1 MRCTG
6 HGDLSSALVLRTV
19 LDEFSLNS
27 GHHPSMTAGF
37 IMVEDFGNASL
48 SLIVM
53 MVFSCSYQNECLKE
67 WTILVTELDLN
78 VLGMERVHG
87 IHSPACANEEENV
100 NVDMVNSDAN
110 NVTKMGPTP
119 AGNTSGMSLYANI
132 TGVPSR
138 KALNFHTLFTLRG
151 NGVDVVVLV
160 ESNRAISDQFANMA
174 YMIFSFQFSSM
185 DGLDAML
192 ENGPWSSYARALI
205 EVLANVEL
213 KVNIMVA
220 MPKLVGED
228 FYTCTVCVDYE
239 WKPPS
244 CARCKV
250 CSHVHAECP
259 KNIDSDVVKNM
270 KKPGQALRGV
280 PVGPKLKMMLIW
292 NKWWASNLAGKM
304 ANSSGSEMS
313 NITSF
318 VVVDDFGNAT
328 LSLTV
333 LMVMLLISIWNT
345 WGKFGLVKS
354 MLNSSTRIISFR
366 FSSMDGLDAMLE
378 NGPWSSYAIALIE
391 VQADVEL
398 KDNIV
403 CPKNTDS
410 DVVKNIKK
418 PDQAPRGVPVGPK
431 VGFKPVKQVSRHF
444 SNSNNVNTSGNK
456 KKDLEPTIEM
466 RQYIATTDHI
476 LWDIITNGNQ
486 ATTDPASLSVSAPKT
501 SLAANARRNNEKA
514 LNILLSA
521 IPDRHLLSF
530 HDAVDAR

>member
-27 GHHPSMTAGF
+27 GHHPR
-37 IMVEDFGNASL
+37 
-48 SLIVM
+48 
-53 MVFSCSYQNECLKE
+53 
-67 WTILVTELDLN
+67 
-78 VLGMERVHG
+78 MERVHG
-87 IHSPACANEEENV
+87 IHSHACANEEENV

-280 PVGPKLKMMLIW
+280 PVGPKDLNVLGMERVHGIHSPSYVNEEENVNAGTVNSDAKNVTKKGLLRPVILLFANTAYMLFLE
-292 NKWWASNLAGKM
+292 KRMAYLVV
-304 ANSSGSEMS
+304 ANS
-313 NITSF
+313 
-318 VVVDDFGNAT
+318 VR
-328 LSLTV
+328 
-333 LMVMLLISIWNT
+333 NT

-354 MLNSSTRIISFR
+354 MLNSSTRIISFQ

-378 NGPWSSYAIALIE
+378 NGPWFIRNNLLILKKWNLKMNLLNE
-391 VQADVEL
+391 DVG
-398 KDNIV
+398 NV
-403 CPKNTDS
+403 S
-410 DVVKNIKK
+410 VWVKHH
-418 PDQAPRGVPVGPK
+418 GVPMTA
-431 VGFKPVKQVSRHF
+431 F
-444 SNSNNVNTSGNK
+444 SEDG
-456 KKDLEPTIEM
+456 
-466 RQYIATTDHI
+466 
-476 LWDIITNGNQ
+476 
-486 ATTDPASLSVSAPKT
+486 
-501 SLAANARRNNEKA
+501 
-514 LNILLSA
+514 LSA
-521 IPDRHLLSF
+521 IATKLGTPLMLDS
-530 HDAVDAR
+530 